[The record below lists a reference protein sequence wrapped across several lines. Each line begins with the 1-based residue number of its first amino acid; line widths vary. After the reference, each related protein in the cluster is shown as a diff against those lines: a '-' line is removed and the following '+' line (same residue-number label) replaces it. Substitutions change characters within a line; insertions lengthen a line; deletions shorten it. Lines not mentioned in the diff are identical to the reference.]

1 MRRVKIT
8 LDAARGLAYMY
19 EEANPSILHR
29 DIQSTNILLDDQWNA
44 KVADFGISKPVRDTA
59 KEYITTPVKG
69 TMGYMDHEYHS
80 TEQLTKKSDLYG
92 LGIMKLELLTA
103 RAPIQHN
110 KHIAREVMKSLGNI
124 HDILDCVEDTGAERP
139 TMSKDV
145 RELDNIMQLAIPGLD
160 TEFYWSSSGL
170 ERSVNQDLYHPYD
183 NDGYDRIFRD

>member
-69 TMGYMDHEYHS
+69 TMVSILSSNFVIQVHESQLISYS
-80 TEQLTKKSDLYG
+80 TK
-92 LGIMKLELLTA
+92 
-103 RAPIQHN
+103 
-110 KHIAREVMKSLGNI
+110 
-124 HDILDCVEDTGAERP
+124 
-139 TMSKDV
+139 
-145 RELDNIMQLAIPGLD
+145 
-160 TEFYWSSSGL
+160 
-170 ERSVNQDLYHPYD
+170 
-183 NDGYDRIFRD
+183 